1 MIDFKELIELFIL
14 RTLPS
19 IKSEKEI
26 PNINFIFDNNSI
38 ELFNYVMKHPFRKK
52 DVWTEDITSKD
63 LEITK
68 EVNNMNPNS
77 NTIII
82 DDGVSFFDLL
92 TSIVN
97 EHLKLFREYDYT
109 LMTRSTTMSLL
120 TRIWLRMDDN
130 DFNDV
135 ISFLRKELDFYKNRT
150 LDKYR
155 TETYISS
162 YEGIDSYAECN
173 INESWD
179 ETTRSMN
186 FRLENSGES
195 HTISRIL
202 YDIRTEDGIKVCYI
216 YGVQN
221 NLFNITNKRIERKL
235 YKLNKGID
243 NPKVHPNQL
252 YSLILFLEILKKEG
266 ITTIKVPKN
275 QTLSY
280 GYHKILS
287 NNEKSNFKA
296 KWPTEKVRKIYSS
309 DDEDSVSKRHE
320 YELDKEWFKHIV
332 DKEDTI
338 ERLKTDKLFE
348 LLRRLCLYDPSFEF
362 VGISPN
368 NDEILVYKLRK

>member
-52 DVWTEDITSKD
+52 DAWTEDITSKD

-82 DDGVSFFDLL
+82 DDGVSFFDYL

-135 ISFLRKELDFYKNRT
+135 ISFLRKELDFYKDRT

-202 YDIRTEDGIKVCYI
+202 YDIRSENGIKVCYI

-332 DKEDTI
+332 GKEDTI

>member
-38 ELFNYVMKHPFRKK
+38 ELFNYVMEHPFRKK

-68 EVNNMNPNS
+68 EINNMNPNS

-82 DDGVSFFDLL
+82 DDGVSFFDYL

-97 EHLKLFREYDYT
+97 EHLKLFKEYEYI
-109 LMTRSTTMSLL
+109 LMIRSTTMSLL

-135 ISFLRKELDFYKNRT
+135 ISFLKKELDFYKDRT

-155 TETYISS
+155 TEIYISS

-195 HTISRIL
+195 HTISRVL
-202 YDIRTEDGIKVCYI
+202 YDIRSENGIKVCYI

-296 KWPTEKVRKIYSS
+296 KWPTKKVRKIYSS
-309 DDEDSVSKRHE
+309 DDEDSINKRHE

-332 DKEDTI
+332 GKENTI

>member
-1 MIDFKELIELFIL
+1 MIDFKELIEIFIL

-38 ELFNYVMKHPFRKK
+38 ELFNYVMEHPFRKK

-68 EVNNMNPNS
+68 EINNMNPNS

-82 DDGVSFFDLL
+82 DDGVSFFDYL

-97 EHLKLFREYDYT
+97 EHLKLFKEYEYT
-109 LMTRSTTMSLL
+109 LMIRSTTMSLL
-120 TRIWLRMDDN
+120 TRIWLRMNDN

-135 ISFLRKELDFYKNRT
+135 ISFLKKELDFYKDRT

-155 TETYISS
+155 TEIYISS

-195 HTISRIL
+195 HTISRVL
-202 YDIRTEDGIKVCYI
+202 YDIRSENGIKVCYI

-296 KWPTEKVRKIYSS
+296 KWPTKKVRKIYSS
-309 DDEDSVSKRHE
+309 DDEDSINKRHE

-332 DKEDTI
+332 GKENTI

>member
-38 ELFNYVMKHPFRKK
+38 ELFNYVMEHPFRKK

-68 EVNNMNPNS
+68 EINNMNPNS

-82 DDGVSFFDLL
+82 DDGVSFFDYL

-97 EHLKLFREYDYT
+97 EHLKLFKEYEYT
-109 LMTRSTTMSLL
+109 LMIRSTTMSLL

-135 ISFLRKELDFYKNRT
+135 ISFLKKELDFYKDRT

-155 TETYISS
+155 TEIYISS

-195 HTISRIL
+195 HTISRVL
-202 YDIRTEDGIKVCYI
+202 YDIRSENGIKVCYI

-296 KWPTEKVRKIYSS
+296 KWPTKKVRKIYSS
-309 DDEDSVSKRHE
+309 DDEDSINKRHE
-320 YELDKEWFKHIV
+320 YELDKEWFFLF
-332 DKEDTI
+332 TI
-338 ERLKTDKLFE
+338 KKKDYSL
-348 LLRRLCLYDPSFEF
+348 PSNLHNKSILN
-362 VGISPN
+362 ISF
-368 NDEILVYKLRK
+368 

>member
-14 RTLPS
+14 RILPS

-68 EVNNMNPNS
+68 EINNMNPNS

-82 DDGVSFFDLL
+82 DDGVSFFDYL

-97 EHLKLFREYDYT
+97 EHLKLFKEYEYT
-109 LMTRSTTMSLL
+109 LMIRSTTMSLL

-135 ISFLRKELDFYKNRT
+135 ISFLRKELDFYKDRT

-195 HTISRIL
+195 HTISRVL
-202 YDIRTEDGIKVCYI
+202 YDIRSENGIKVCYI

-287 NNEKSNFKA
+287 NNEKTNFKA
-296 KWPTEKVRKIYSS
+296 KWPAKKVRKIYSS
-309 DDEDSVSKRHE
+309 DDEDSINKRHK

-332 DKEDTI
+332 GKEDTI

>member
-1 MIDFKELIELFIL
+1 MIEFKELIELFIL
-14 RTLPS
+14 RILPR

-52 DVWTEDITSKD
+52 DVWTEDITFKD
-63 LEITK
+63 LEITR

-82 DDGVSFFDLL
+82 DDGVAFFELL

-97 EHLKLFREYDYT
+97 EHLRLFREYEYT
-109 LMTRSTTMSLL
+109 LMTRSTAMSLL

-135 ISFLRKELDFYKNRT
+135 ISFLRKELDFYKDRT
-150 LDKYR
+150 LDKYKK
-155 TETYISS
+155 ETYITTF
-162 YEGIDSYAECN
+162 EGIKSYAETSV
-173 INESWD
+173 NESWD

-186 FRLENSGES
+186 FRLEENDTT

-202 YDIRTEDGIKVCYI
+202 YDIKEENNEKICYI

-221 NLFNITNKRIERKL
+221 NLFNITNKKIERKL
-235 YKLNKGID
+235 YKLNKGIE
-243 NPKVHPNQL
+243 NPTVHPNQL

-266 ITTIKVPKN
+266 ITYIKVPMN
-275 QTLSY
+275 QSLNY
-280 GYHKILS
+280 GYHKMLS
-287 NNEKSNFKA
+287 ETEKTTFTS
-296 KWPTEKVRKIYSS
+296 KWPIEKIRKIYSS
-309 DDEDSVSKRHE
+309 NTEENLNLRRE

-332 DKEDTI
+332 GKEDTI
-338 ERLKTDKLFE
+338 KRLKTDKLFE
-348 LLRRLCLYDPSFEF
+348 LLRRLCVYNNNFEF
-362 VGISPN
+362 IGLSPL
-368 NDEILVYKLRK
+368 NDEILMYKLRK